1 MASINKVATFNGDG
15 DVNKFITKC
24 ELHCTLNGYE
34 GEKKGETPCRRI
46 ISPKACIVIYK
57 KNYEETKTSQPRH

>member
-24 ELHCTLNGYE
+24 ELHCTLKGYE
-34 GEKKGETPCRRI
+34 GEKKRCLL
-46 ISPKACIVIYK
+46 V
-57 KNYEETKTSQPRH
+57 KN